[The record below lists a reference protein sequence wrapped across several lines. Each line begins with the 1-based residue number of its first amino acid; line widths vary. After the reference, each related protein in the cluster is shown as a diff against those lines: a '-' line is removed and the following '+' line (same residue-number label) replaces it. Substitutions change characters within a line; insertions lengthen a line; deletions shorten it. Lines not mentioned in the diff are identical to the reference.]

1 MKKLLLLVT
10 SFVLGFVLIGCSS
23 SSKEEKKGID
33 VEKLDINMIDKINPF
48 QRAYEIMSTNI
59 NSSTLRIL
67 QREIDSKKY
76 DFSEDEL
83 RIIYPQILKFISE
96 NDGKLPDKSS
106 DDEMERKYAY
116 ALIKLKTM
124 KEKKER
130 LENA

>member
-1 MKKLLLLVT
+1 
-10 SFVLGFVLIGCSS
+10 
-23 SSKEEKKGID
+23 
-33 VEKLDINMIDKINPF
+33 
-48 QRAYEIMSTNI
+48 MSTNI

-76 DFSEDEL
+76 NFSEDEL

-96 NDGKLPDKSS
+96 NNGKLPDKGS

-124 KEKKER
+124 KEEKER